1 MDYIKL
7 TADNL
12 ESEHICCAISDNK
25 DVQVASK
32 KAWLAE
38 RLKEGLVFL
47 KAAARG
53 KCFIEYIPAEYAW
66 YPVEADGYMHVNCF
80 WVSGTLKGHGYANDL
95 LNACIAD
102 AKAQGKHG
110 ITVISSPKKTPFLSD
125 PKYLAY
131 KGFRAADSA
140 EPFFTLLYLPFS
152 ENAPVPK
159 FKAKAKRPEIG
170 RQGFTVYY
178 TNGCPFTAKYV
189 PMIEAYAKE
198 KGVCFQSIRI
208 DGREKAQ
215 DAPTV
220 WTNYAVFYNGKYIT
234 NEILNEKKFAELIG
248 RLS

>member
-1 MDYIKL
+1 MMDCRGMHMDYIKL

-80 WVSGTLKGHGYANDL
+80 WVSGALKGHGYANDL

-110 ITVISSPKKTPFLSD
+110 ITVIASPKKNAVLIRSEISRIQGIPRR
-125 PKYLAY
+125 
-131 KGFRAADSA
+131 GFCR
-140 EPFFTLLYLPFS
+140 
-152 ENAPVPK
+152 
-159 FKAKAKRPEIG
+159 
-170 RQGFTVYY
+170 
-178 TNGCPFTAKYV
+178 
-189 PMIEAYAKE
+189 
-198 KGVCFQSIRI
+198 
-208 DGREKAQ
+208 
-215 DAPTV
+215 
-220 WTNYAVFYNGKYIT
+220 AVFYAVASSVFRKCARA
-234 NEILNEKKFAELIG
+234 EIQSQGETAGDRAARLYGVLYE
-248 RLS
+248 RLSVYGEVRSDDRSLCQGKGRMFSEYSDRRSGKGAGRSDGVDELRRIL